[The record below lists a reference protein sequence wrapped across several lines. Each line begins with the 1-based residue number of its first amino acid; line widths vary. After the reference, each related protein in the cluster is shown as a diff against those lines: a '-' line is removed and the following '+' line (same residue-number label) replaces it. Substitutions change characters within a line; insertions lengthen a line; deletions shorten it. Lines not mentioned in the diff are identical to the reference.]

1 MNRFVVPAAAAA
13 VCIFAFSAFAGGLG
27 KSAITPTQSAIGP
40 GGPSVSSGQAA
51 AAVISQ
57 APGAAAVPAVFDPA
71 HAAVPDDAR
80 VMMVL
85 EGGRSEDHGTLSVYT
100 RDADANGALT
110 SWTRVLET
118 NAMYG
123 KNGLYKEV
131 EGDCKTPVGIFRMN
145 TPFGISP
152 KQEGFPDNYI
162 QVDDRYYWNGDS
174 DSPMYNRFV
183 RSDIFT
189 EFRKE
194 SSEHLIDYG
203 GYYNYCI
210 DSGYNPDGIP
220 RKGSAIFLHCSVN
233 GENTHGCI
241 AIPEESMVSAM
252 KLYREGRSWMVIYD
266 RENAGAVLR

>member
-1 MNRFVVPAAAAA
+1 MKKFIIPAAAAA

-27 KSAITPTQSAIGP
+27 KSAIPPTQSSIGP
-40 GGPSVSSGQAA
+40 GAPSGQAA

-57 APGAAAVPAVFDPA
+57 APGSIAQPAVFDPA
-71 HAAVPDDAR
+71 RAAVPEEAR

-85 EGGRSEDHGTLSVYT
+85 EGGRSEDHGTLTIYT
-100 RDADANGALT
+100 RDTDANGAVT
-110 SWTRVLET
+110 SWNKAMDTE
-118 NAMYG
+118 AMYG

-131 EGDCKTPVGIFRMN
+131 EGDNKTPVGIFRMN
-145 TPFGISP
+145 TPFGIQP
-152 KQEGFPDNYI
+152 KLEGFPENYT

-174 DSPMYNRFV
+174 DSPMYNHFV

-194 SSEHLIDYG
+194 SSEHIIDYG

-233 GENTHGCI
+233 GQNTHGCI
-241 AIPEESMVSAM
+241 AIPEASMIEAM
-252 KLYREGRSWMVIYD
+252 RLYREGLSWMVIYD
-266 RENAGAVLR
+266 RENAGAVMR